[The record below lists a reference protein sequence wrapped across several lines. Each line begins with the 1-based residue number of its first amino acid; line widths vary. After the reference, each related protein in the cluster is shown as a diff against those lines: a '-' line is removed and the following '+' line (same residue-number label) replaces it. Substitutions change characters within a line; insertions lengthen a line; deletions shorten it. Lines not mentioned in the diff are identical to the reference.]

1 MKCDM
6 SMVVWI
12 MGEEVEEE
20 EELLSVMEED
30 DILQLWEELYPLD
43 YGIVVQTGDG
53 IAIVEGLIDVMAGEV
68 VTFLPSEL
76 MGVVFNLNVD
86 SVGIVISGDNSNV
99 SRYDIVERG
108 GRSLSVPVGFE
119 LCGRVVNALG
129 ESIDGEGVIATEEV
143 RVVEYKAP
151 GVVERMSVK
160 RPLMTG
166 IKAVDSLVPIGR
178 GQRELII
185 GDRQTG
191 KTAIGSDSILN
202 QSRFSLDLERMCYC
216 IYVGIGQKRSSI
228 VRLLDVLRR
237 TDSMSNT
244 TVVVA
249 SSSEAASLQYIAPFS
264 GCSMAEY
271 FLDEGCD
278 SLIVYDDL
286 SKQAVAYRQ
295 MTLLLR
301 RPPGREAYPGDVF
314 YLHSRLLERAVQL
327 SEELGGG
334 SITALP
340 VVETQAND
348 VSAYIPTNV
357 ISITDGQIF
366 LESGLFNEGVRP
378 AINAGLSVSRVGS
391 SAQTVL
397 LKSVSGRLKLE
408 LAQYR
413 EMAAF
418 AKLGATFDKETALV
432 LQRGARLVEILKQ
445 KQFKLSSEANTV
457 LSLFL
462 GTNGYLDDIAIGR
475 VLEYESTA
483 ISVMR
488 DSLSLSILYDSV
500 DEYEYLDVE
509 GIDYV
514 MKNFV

>member
-1 MKCDM
+1 M
-6 SMVVWI
+6 SEF
-12 MGEEVEEE
+12 EEDDFYFEEE
-20 EELLSVMEED
+20 ESELRK
-30 DILQLWEELYPLD
+30 LWEELYPLD

-86 SVGIVISGDNSNV
+86 SVGVVIFGDNSNV

-108 GRSLSVPVGFE
+108 GRSVSVPVGFE
-119 LCGRVVNALG
+119 LCGRVVNAIG
-129 ESIDGEGVIATEEV
+129 ESIDGQGFIMTKEL

-191 KTAIGSDSILN
+191 KTAIGLDSILN
-202 QSRFSLDLERMCYC
+202 QSRFSLDLEKMCYC

-228 VRLLDVLRR
+228 VRLLDVLIR
-237 TDSMSNT
+237 TNSMDNT

-249 SSSEAASLQYIAPFS
+249 SSSEAASLQYIAPFA

-271 FLDEGCD
+271 FLSEGCD

-391 SAQTVL
+391 SAQTAL

-408 LAQYR
+408 LAQFR
-413 EMAAF
+413 EMVAF

-445 KQFKLSSEANTV
+445 KQFNLSSEATTV

-462 GTNGYLDDIAIGR
+462 GTNGYLDEIPVDKVAEFER
-475 VLEYESTA
+475 SA
-483 ISVMR
+483 ISMIR
-488 DSLSLSILYDSV
+488 DTPSLSILYESV
-500 DEYEYLDVE
+500 DEYEHLDAE
-509 GIDYV
+509 GIDYAV
-514 MKNFV
+514 RNYV

>member
-1 MKCDM
+1 MFRVGGCSNVID
-6 SMVVWI
+6 
-12 MGEEVEEE
+12 EEVVDEVSLEEE
-20 EELLSVMEED
+20 SEELMG
-30 DILQLWEELYPLD
+30 LWEELYPLD
-43 YGIVVQTGDG
+43 YGVVVQTGDG
-53 IAIVEGLIDVMAGEV
+53 IAIVEGLIDVMSGEV

-76 MGVVFNLNVD
+76 MGVVFNLNAD
-86 SVGIVISGDNSNV
+86 SVGVVIFGDNSNV
-99 SRYDIVERG
+99 SRYDVVERG
-108 GRSLSVPVGFE
+108 GRTLSVPVGFE
-119 LCGRVVNALG
+119 LCGRVVNASG
-129 ESIDGEGVIATEEV
+129 ESIDGQGSIGTEEM

-191 KTAIGSDSILN
+191 KTAIGLDSILN
-202 QSRFSLDLERMCYC
+202 QSRFALDLEKMCYC

-228 VRLLDVLRR
+228 VRILDVLKR
-237 TDSMSNT
+237 TDSMDNT

-249 SSSEAASLQYIAPFS
+249 SSSEAASLQYLAPFS
-264 GCSMAEY
+264 GCSMAEH
-271 FLDEGCD
+271 FLSEGCD

-327 SEELGGG
+327 NEEMGGG

-391 SAQTVL
+391 SAQTIL

-432 LQRGARLVEILKQ
+432 LQRGGRLVEILKQ
-445 KQFKLSSEANTV
+445 KQFRLSSEANTV

-462 GTNGYLDDIAIGR
+462 GTNGYLDEIPVNQVGKFEESV
-475 VLEYESTA
+475 VLM
-483 ISVMR
+483 IR
-488 DSLSLSILYDSV
+488 GSLSLSILYDSI
-500 DEYEYLDVE
+500 DEYEFLDAE

-514 MKNFV
+514 MKNYA